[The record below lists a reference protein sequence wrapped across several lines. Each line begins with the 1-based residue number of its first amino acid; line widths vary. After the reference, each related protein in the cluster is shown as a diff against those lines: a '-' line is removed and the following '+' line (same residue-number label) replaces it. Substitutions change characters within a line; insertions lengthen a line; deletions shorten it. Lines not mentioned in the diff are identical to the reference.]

1 MHISQACGIET
12 DEPRCCGLDLL
23 TPFAMTNT
31 RVIALRRYVHGRKGL
46 DEPTYRLHLR
56 AVGADSTLHL
66 TSTQYDALLA
76 RLRPLP
82 DRQQRSNAAAGTKA

>member
-1 MHISQACGIET
+1 MRVCPVCGVET
-12 DEPRCCGLDLL
+12 TERTCCGVDLAA
-23 TPFAMTNT
+23 PFAMTKH
-31 RVIALRRYVHGRKGL
+31 RVVALRRYVHGRKGL
-46 DEPTYRLHLR
+46 DESTYRMHLF

-82 DRQQRSNAAAGTKA
+82 DRQRRGTACVR